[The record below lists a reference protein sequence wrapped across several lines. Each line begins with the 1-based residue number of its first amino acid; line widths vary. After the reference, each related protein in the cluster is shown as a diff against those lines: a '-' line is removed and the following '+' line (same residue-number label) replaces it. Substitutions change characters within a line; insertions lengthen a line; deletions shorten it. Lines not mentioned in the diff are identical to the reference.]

1 VTSSV
6 VLPLLAVGLVV
17 AVGVHAVLV
26 WPAPLV
32 LSGRQHNSPTLWAG
46 LVLAPIAIALL
57 VVAAL
62 LLPAPLGACHCAA
75 HAPHHPHLCWVHPQL
90 AAPLTMPAALF
101 LSSWALLVAPRLWRV
116 VADARRTARWA
127 RNASEQMVSVDGVPV
142 WLATCGSPIAV
153 SVGAFQPRIVFDRE
167 LWSRLNDE
175 ERRAIVHHEHAHV
188 LRGDGFTLLALRLAA
203 ALYLLPGALRC
214 IEEWRAAVELAC
226 DRHASS
232 AVGDPLA
239 VASTL
244 LSVERAC
251 QVSTHAH
258 AHGVLAARPGAL
270 LESRVRA
277 LLEPERYRAAGL
289 VNDLLLVGCALCSAA
304 FLVLVWPSDGV
315 HHGVETLIGWAF
327 H

>member
-1 VTSSV
+1 MTSSI
-6 VLPLLAVGLVV
+6 VLPLLAVGLAV
-17 AVGVHAVLV
+17 AVGVHAVLL
-26 WPAPLV
+26 WPAQLV
-32 LSGRQHNSPTLWAG
+32 LRRLWDRSPTLWAA
-46 LVLAPIAIALL
+46 LVLAPIAVALL
-57 VVAAL
+57 VLAAL

-75 HAPHHPHLCWVHPQL
+75 HTPHHPHLCWVHPQL
-90 AAPLTMPAALF
+90 AAPLMLPAALF
-101 LSSWALLVAPRLWRV
+101 LASWALLVAPRLWRV

-127 RNASEQMVSVDGVPV
+127 RDVSEQMISVDGVRV
-142 WLATCGSPIAV
+142 WLANCRNPIAV
-153 SVGAFQPRIVFDRE
+153 SAGAFQPRIVFDRE

-175 ERRAIVHHEHAHV
+175 ERRSIVHHEHAHV
-188 LRGDGFTLLALRLAA
+188 LRGDGLTLLALRLAA
-203 ALYLLPGALRC
+203 ALSLLPAAVRY
-214 IEEWRAAVELAC
+214 IEDWRAAAELAC

-244 LSVERAC
+244 LSVEREC
-251 QVSTHAH
+251 QLSMHSHT
-258 AHGVLAARPGAL
+258 HGVLAAQPGAL

-277 LLEPERYRAAGL
+277 LLEPERYPAAGL
-289 VNDLLLVGCALCSAA
+289 ANDLLVVGCALCTAA